1 MADRKPLVLD
11 SQAQMQALRSQ
22 DDLDIPLRDQVNFLE
37 ERFNKLVEWMQL
49 QGFEIPFD
57 VIEQ

>member
-11 SQAQMQALRSQ
+11 SQAQMQALQSQ